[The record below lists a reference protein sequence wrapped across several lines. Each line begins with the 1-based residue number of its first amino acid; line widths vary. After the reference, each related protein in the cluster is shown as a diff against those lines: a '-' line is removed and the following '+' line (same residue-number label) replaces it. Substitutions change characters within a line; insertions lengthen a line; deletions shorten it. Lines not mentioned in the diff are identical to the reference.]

1 MKKLIQSFEN
11 SHLLSIIFTVLFC
24 LLSIFSLL
32 EGQANEL
39 FSSSQTWQ
47 VIGYINGV
55 FACLGCVFLFLTLL
69 KKDER
74 IKKIL
79 RKLFSIFGIWK
90 PLTWIFALL
99 LVFGSMFCIFIRYAE
114 SFSGVYFRT
123 FVIFFTASLTTGILK
138 GAYKDKPF
146 NILFLFSLLA
156 LGCAYQTG
164 NHLGEISSNPF
175 TLEWSEGSRFYYA
188 SLVFSEKLYGQQL
201 PLSFLH
207 PSRYLILSPAYLLT
221 SSSIFIHR
229 AWQVFLWIATTGL
242 CMLGIVKRLKLKDFW
257 WNAILVFSGFLFLQ
271 QAPVYYHLLIAAIL
285 VLFGF
290 KRSKFWQSTLI
301 VILASCWAGISRI
314 NWYPL
319 PGMLA
324 ALLYLLET
332 PEPKTGNKWEYI
344 RQPFFYT
351 VIGTLTSFLANL
363 AYIPLSGNSAIENFT
378 TSFTSDLLWGRLLPC
393 PTFPKG
399 ILTGTLW
406 LAAPLLILL
415 VLHLP
420 AIKKNFGALQRL
432 GLMLI
437 LGVFLIGGLFVSVKI
452 GGGSNLHNMDAF
464 LLLLMIAVY
473 YVIFSDLYPAEKI
486 DLSKTFSIVV
496 LAGLLLQ
503 PCFWA
508 LSAWSPRKNYSG
520 ESLQHD
526 LEAIQSTVDSVNSN
540 NPQSKIL
547 FISQRQLL
555 TFGSIT
561 GTSLVPEHELL
572 ELMEMAISDQEE
584 YLEQFYADLSAHDYD
599 LIIISKQYLNF
610 KGDEEAFPEENNAWV
625 KNIAIPL
632 MKYYT
637 PITWLRYTD
646 TEIYVPRPDN
656 DLQRLITQ

>member
-1 MKKLIQSFEN
+1 MKKLIQSFEK
-11 SHLLSIIFTVLFC
+11 SHLLSIIFIVLFC

-32 EGQANEL
+32 EGQAIGL
-39 FSSSQTWQ
+39 FASSPAWQ
-47 VIGYINGV
+47 IIGYLNGILT
-55 FACLGCVFLFLTLL
+55 CLGCIFLVLTLL
-69 KKDER
+69 KKGEPL
-74 IKKIL
+74 KKVFRRL
-79 RKLFSIFGIWK
+79 SSIFGIWK
-90 PLTWIFALL
+90 PFTWLFVLL
-99 LVFGSMFCIFIRYAE
+99 LTLGSLFFIFIRNAE
-114 SFSGVYFRT
+114 AFSGVYFRT
-123 FVIFFTASLTTGILK
+123 FVIFFTASLMAGILK
-138 GAYKDKPF
+138 GAYKEKSF

-156 LGCAYQTG
+156 LGCVYQIG

-175 TLEWSEGSRFYYA
+175 TLEWSEGSRFYFA
-188 SLVFSEKLYGQQL
+188 SLVFSKKLYGQQL

-207 PSRYLILSPAYLLT
+207 PSRYLILSIPYLLT

-257 WNAILVFSGFLFLQ
+257 WNAVLFFSGFLFLQ

-290 KRSKFWQSTLI
+290 DRSKFWRSTII

-324 ALLYLLET
+324 ALLYILET
-332 PEPKTGNKWEYI
+332 PESKPVKLWNYVK
-344 RQPFFYT
+344 QPLFYA
-351 VIGTLTSFLANL
+351 VISLLASFLANL
-363 AYIPLSGNSAIENFT
+363 AYIPLSGSSDIENFT

-406 LAAPLLILL
+406 LAAPLLLL
-415 VLHLP
+415 LIFRLP
-420 AIKKNFGALQRL
+420 AIKKSFVTLQRL
-432 GLMLI
+432 GLALI
-437 LGVFLIGGLFVSVKI
+437 LGVFFTGGLFVSVKI

-464 LLLLMIAVY
+464 LLLLLIAVY
-473 YVIFSDLYPAEKI
+473 YLVFSDFYPTEKI
-486 DLSKTFSIVV
+486 DLSKTLSIVL

-503 PCFWA
+503 PCFWT

-540 NPQSKIL
+540 HPGSRIL

-555 TFGSIT
+555 TFGNVT
-561 GTSLVPEHELL
+561 GVDLIAEHELL
-572 ELMEMAISDQEE
+572 ELMEMAISDQED
-584 YLEQFYADLSAHDYD
+584 YLEQFYAELAAHDYD

-610 KGDEEAFPEENNAWV
+610 KGADEAFPEENNAWV

-656 DLQRLITQ
+656 ELQRLITQ

>member
-1 MKKLIQSFEN
+1 MKKLIQSFEK
-11 SHLLSIIFTVLFC
+11 SHLLSIIFIILFC

-32 EGQANEL
+32 ESQANGL
-39 FSSSQTWQ
+39 FTSSMAWQ
-47 VIGYINGV
+47 ITGYFNGILT
-55 FACLGCVFLFLTLL
+55 CLGCIFLILTLL
-69 KKDER
+69 KRVEPV
-74 IKKIL
+74 KKMF
-79 RKLFSIFGIWK
+79 RKLSSVFGMWK
-90 PLTWIFALL
+90 PLTWMLALL
-99 LVFGSMFCIFIRYAE
+99 LVLGSLYCIFIRNAE
-114 SFSGVYFRT
+114 AFSGVYFRAFT
-123 FVIFFTASLTTGILK
+123 IFFTACLAAGMLK
-138 GAYKDKPF
+138 GAYQEKSF

-156 LGCAYQTG
+156 FGCAYQVG
-164 NHLGEISSNPF
+164 SHLAEISSNPF

-207 PSRYLILSPAYLLT
+207 PSRYLILSLPYLIT
-221 SSSIFIHR
+221 SSSIFVHR

-257 WNAILVFSGFLFLQ
+257 WNAILIFSGFLFLQ

-290 KRSKFWQSTLI
+290 DRDKFWKSTLI
-301 VILASCWAGISRI
+301 VVLASCWAGISRV

-344 RQPFFYT
+344 RQPLFYA
-351 VIGTLTSFLANL
+351 VISVLVSFLANL
-363 AYIPLSGNSAIENFT
+363 AYIPLSGSSDIENFT

-406 LAAPLLILL
+406 LAAPLLLL
-415 VLHLP
+415 LMIRLP
-420 AIKKNFGALQRL
+420 AIKKSFSTLQRL
-432 GLMLI
+432 GLALI
-437 LGVFLIGGLFVSVKI
+437 LGVFFTGGLFVSVKI

-464 LLLLMIAVY
+464 LLLLLIAVCY
-473 YVIFSDLYPAEKI
+473 LIFSDLYPVEKI
-486 DLSKTFSIVV
+486 DLSKTLLIVI
-496 LAGLLLQ
+496 LAGMLLQ
-503 PCFWA
+503 PFFWA
-508 LSAWSPRKNYSG
+508 LSAWTPRRNFSG

-526 LEAIQSTVDSVNSN
+526 LEAIQSTVDSVNSS
-540 NPQSKIL
+540 NPQSRIL

-555 TFGSIT
+555 TFGYVT
-561 GTSLVPEHELL
+561 GTNLVPEHELL
-572 ELMEMAISDQEE
+572 ELMEMAISGQEE
-584 YLEQFYADLSAHDYD
+584 YLEQFYAELAAHDYD

-610 KGDEEAFPEENNAWV
+610 KGADVAFPEENNAWV

-646 TEIYVPRPDN
+646 TEIYVPRPEN
-656 DLQRLITQ
+656 ELQRLITQ

>member
-1 MKKLIQSFEN
+1 MKKLIQILEKSDLLPTVLIIIFCFL
-11 SHLLSIIFTVLFC
+11 SLLSVFEGNGNGLYHSTLGWQIVGYGNG
-24 LLSIFSLL
+24 LLT
-32 EGQANEL
+32 G
-39 FSSSQTWQ
+39 
-47 VIGYINGV
+47 
-55 FACLGCVFLFLTLL
+55 LGFIFLFLILFKKDKKLKDSL
-69 KKDER
+69 KKLVNPFGFSKR
-74 IKKIL
+74 ITCALCVLLIA
-79 RKLFSIFGIWK
+79 GI
-90 PLTWIFALL
+90 IY
-99 LVFGSMFCIFIRYAE
+99 CIFIRFDA
-114 SFSGVYFRT
+114 SFSGFYFRA
-123 FVIFFTASLTTGILK
+123 FSIFFAACLMAGMLK
-138 GAYKDKPF
+138 GAFKQKSY
-146 NILFLFSLLA
+146 NVLFLFSLLT

-175 TLEWSEGSRFYYA
+175 TLEWSEGSRFYYS
-188 SLVFSEKLYGQQL
+188 SLLFSKRLYGQQL

-207 PSRYLILSPAYLLT
+207 PSRYVILSLPFLL
-221 SSSIFIHR
+221 SNAGIFIHR

-242 CMLGIVKRLKLKDFW
+242 CMIGIVKRLKQKDFW
-257 WNAILVFSGFLFLQ
+257 WNAILVLSGFLFLQ
-271 QAPVYYHLLIAAIL
+271 QGPVYYHLLISAIL

-290 KRSKFWQSTLI
+290 NRKKFWQSSVI

-324 ALLYLLET
+324 ALLYILET
-332 PEPKTGNKWEYI
+332 PEPKTENKWNYI

-351 VIGTLTSFLANL
+351 VLGTLTSFVANL
-363 AYIPLSGNSAIENFT
+363 VYIPLSGNSDIENFT
-378 TSFTSDLLWGRLLPC
+378 TSFTSDLLWERLLPC

-406 LAAPLLILL
+406 LAAPLLLL
-415 VLHLP
+415 LIIRLP
-420 AIKKNFGALQRL
+420 AIKKSFVALQRL
-432 GLMLI
+432 GLALI
-437 LGVFLIGGLFVSVKI
+437 LGVFFIGGLFVSVKI

-464 LLLLMIAVY
+464 LLLLMVAIY
-473 YVIFSDLYPAEKI
+473 YLIFSDLYPEEKI
-486 DLSKTFSIVV
+486 DLSKTLLIVV

-503 PCFWA
+503 PFFWA
-508 LSAWSPRKNYSG
+508 LSAWTPRKNFSG

-526 LEAIQSTVDSVNSN
+526 LEAIQSTVDSMNSN

-584 YLEQFYADLSAHDYD
+584 YLEQFYAELAAHDYD

-610 KGDEEAFPEENNAWV
+610 KGGDEAFPEENNAWV